1 MVITCIVK
9 GCDNKQK
16 VYSTVMFH
24 RIPIHPQ
31 TEESL
36 AGLFEH
42 GSNDSSTDAEELA
55 CLLRAFYKEG
65 LYLNG
70 TTPKGYGHTND
81 LQITD
86 RTKWSI
92 TQRCK
97 CPFAFCLVGLEVA
110 VAYATGEEF
119 DQFNSVSTNNL
130 AAKSVRF

>member
-1 MVITCIVK
+1 M
-9 GCDNKQK
+9 
-16 VYSTVMFH
+16 
-24 RIPIHPQ
+24 
-31 TEESL
+31 

-55 CLLRAFYKEG
+55 CLLRAFYTGG

-70 TTPKGYGHTND
+70 TTPEGYGHTNH

-97 CPFAFCLVGLEVA
+97 CPFSLCLVGLEVT
-110 VAYATGEEF
+110 VACNTSGVQPVQLGEHE
-119 DQFNSVSTNNL
+119 
-130 AAKSVRF
+130 